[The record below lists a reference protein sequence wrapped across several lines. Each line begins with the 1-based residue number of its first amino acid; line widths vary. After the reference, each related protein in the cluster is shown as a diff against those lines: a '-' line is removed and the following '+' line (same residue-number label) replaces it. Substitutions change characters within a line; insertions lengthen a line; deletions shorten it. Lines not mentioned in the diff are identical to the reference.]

1 MSSVDG
7 LVTGLNTTSIISQ
20 LMAAERIP
28 QNQLRVKQST
38 AKAEGSALSAI
49 RSRYDA
55 VKTAAQ
61 KLKTPA
67 DWSKLSATS
76 TSDLVEVSADKGS
89 LTGAVSFTVTQRAS
103 AKSIYSTQT
112 VASLDAVVAAGG
124 SVFSARDYA
133 ALGFSDLSATG
144 LAVGPQTF
152 QVTQESNAAVKAG
165 DTALAATSTIDATN
179 DGLTLSVNGTSHSL
193 TLTHGSFTTAADL
206 ATAVRD
212 SVSAVPGLSA
222 DLDVLVN
229 PLGQLEFVTK
239 REGSAA
245 SLQLT
250 GGTATSALGM
260 TTDVA
265 AATGVDGIV
274 VANGVSTTVTNTDEG
289 TVVSVGAGVGSI
301 SATLSGGLRL
311 GTASVDQVS
320 YGTGTLQEVVSAI
333 NGAGSSGTKASIVQV
348 APNSYRLQLTAT
360 ETGAASAID
369 VNLAEFTGL
378 TGFTT
383 LSNGAD
389 ASIQISGMTPY
400 SITSSTDTFKD
411 VMPGVDITLK
421 GAPVGA
427 VTVNASRDSGTIA
440 DQLGALVS
448 AVNGVLGD
456 IDTASA
462 YDTTNNK
469 GSILTGNS
477 TVRRARDALVSSLVQ
492 SVAGSSLGTVGLAGV
507 AIQKDGTFK
516 FDRSAFLT
524 QYEAD
529 PTEVERLFVAPTGS
543 TDTGAIDRV
552 LSEVDSATAF
562 GSGYIRSA
570 EDSANARVVSLQESI
585 GGWDIRLASR
595 EKLLRGIYTR
605 LETNLSQLQ
614 SQSTWLAGQ
623 ISSLS
628 TSSSG
633 K

>member
-20 LMAAERIP
+20 LMDVERIP
-28 QNQLRVKQST
+28 QNQLKVKQAT
-38 AKAEGSALSAI
+38 AKAEGSVLSGI

-61 KLKTPA
+61 KLKTSA
-67 DWSKLSATS
+67 DWGKLSATS
-76 TSDLVEVSADKGS
+76 TSDLVAVSADTGS

-103 AKSIYSTQT
+103 AKSVYSTQT
-112 VASLDAVVAAGG
+112 IASLDTVVAAGG

-133 ALGFSDLSATG
+133 SLGFSDLSATG
-144 LAVGPQTF
+144 LAVGAQTF
-152 QVTQESNAAVKAG
+152 QVTQASNAAVTAG
-165 DTALAATSTIDATN
+165 DTALPATSTIDATN

-193 TLTHGSFTTAADL
+193 TLTHGTFTTATDL
-206 ATAVRD
+206 ANAVRD

-222 DLDVLVN
+222 ELDVLVN

-239 REGSAA
+239 REGSTA
-245 SLQLT
+245 SVQLT
-250 GGTATSALGM
+250 GGTATTTLGM
-260 TTDVA
+260 TPDAA
-265 AATGVDGIV
+265 AATGVDGIIT
-274 VANGVSTTVTNTDEG
+274 ANGVSTTVTNTDKG

-311 GTASVDQVS
+311 GTAAVDQVS

-333 NGAGSSGTKASIVQV
+333 NGAGGSGTKAAIVQV
-348 APNSYRLQLTAT
+348 AANSYRLQLTAT
-360 ETGAASAID
+360 ETGAASALD

-389 ASIQISGMTPY
+389 ASIQVAGLTPY
-400 SITSSTDTFKD
+400 NITSSTDTFKD
-411 VMPGVDITLK
+411 IMPGVDITLN
-421 GAPVGA
+421 GTPIGA
-427 VTVNASRDSGTIA
+427 VTVNASRDTGTIA
-440 DQLGALVS
+440 DQLGGLVS
-448 AVNGVLGD
+448 ALNSVLGD
-456 IDTASA
+456 IDAATA

-469 GSILTGNS
+469 SSILTGNG
-477 TVRRARDALVSSLVQ
+477 TVRRARDALVTSVEQ
-492 SVAGSSLGTVGLAGV
+492 TVAGSSLGTVGLAGV
-507 AIQKDGTFK
+507 SIQKDGTFK
-516 FDRSAFLT
+516 FDRAAFIK

-543 TDTGAIDRV
+543 SNTGVIDRV

-562 GSGYIRSA
+562 GSGYLRSA
-570 EDSANARVVSLQESI
+570 EDSANARVISLQGSI
-585 GGWDIRLASR
+585 DGWDVRLASR

-614 SQSTWLAGQ
+614 SQSNWLSGQ